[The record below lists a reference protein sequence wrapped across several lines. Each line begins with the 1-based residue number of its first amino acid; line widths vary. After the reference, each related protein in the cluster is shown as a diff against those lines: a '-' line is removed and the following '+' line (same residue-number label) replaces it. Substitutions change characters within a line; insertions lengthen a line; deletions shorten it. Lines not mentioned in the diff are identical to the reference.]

1 MNIPSDF
8 QKKLEDARR
17 RHQAGDIQF
26 ATGVYRELLSQD
38 SKNAEAMHLLG
49 LAAHQMGNHAEA
61 LNLMQAAEA
70 IEPLNLK
77 IKSNIGS
84 VYMATGEAE
93 KAAASFQA
101 AQKLDPNDGELALN
115 LGLAERACNRQES
128 AFTAFEIAC
137 QWLPENAEVWFRKA
151 EQAQILERFEEAVSI
166 YSRTLELRPG
176 LLPAIVGLGISHQKS
191 GNYDAAAE
199 YYRTA
204 LEAHP
209 DSAELHFQYAAL
221 ALAQK
226 KIPHAIQRFET
237 GLALDPTNAD
247 AQVALG
253 EAFAYLGDFD
263 RAYERFHTAVEGDPS
278 HAGAAWRAAFGL
290 PLIYRD
296 QSEIVTARVRY
307 EQGLSDWQRR
317 DDLAR
322 SIPQTIEAF
331 GNDRLAEQ
339 GQNDLK
345 LQRLYGTLVGTA
357 VSQAFPRTFTYV
369 GKRRDR
375 RRIGFLSANFH
386 DGHPV
391 QKLFSGWLQYL
402 DRDEFDIFTFS
413 VGPSGANN
421 NLRAIAKVSENLLG
435 APWRPSTLAAHIQE
449 SELDVLI
456 YPDIAS
462 SPYSQVLAAMKLAR
476 VQCATWG
483 HPSTTGY
490 STIDYFF
497 SSDLMERADADSDY
511 TENLI
516 RLPNLSINFARPDKK
531 SATFPDINGE
541 KPEVPTFLCGPAI
554 QKLLPQFDSIY
565 PQIAKAVGD
574 CRFWFVGI
582 DAPHAMAIFDN
593 RLAAAFSDLG
603 LRSEDY
609 CMIYP
614 PLQSHDLSGLL
625 AASDIILD
633 PILWSGADKSLEAF
647 AHGRPVVT
655 LPGSTLRSRH
665 TYAMLQRMRI
675 PELVAAD
682 VNDYISIAAN
692 FAKDSRGRSAIE
704 ERIAKENYVLFGDR
718 EPIGALRQ
726 FLIKASD

>member
-1 MNIPSDF
+1 MDTLSKS
-8 QKKLEDARR
+8 QKNLEEARR
-17 RHQAGDIQF
+17 RHQAGDLEF
-26 ATGVYRELLSQD
+26 AMGVYREVLSQD
-38 SKNAEAMHLLG
+38 PKNAGAMHLLG

-70 IEPLNLK
+70 IEPFNLK

-84 VYMATGEAE
+84 VFMATGEPE
-93 KAAASFQA
+93 KAATSFQA
-101 AQKLDPNDGELALN
+101 AQKLDPKDGELALN

-128 AFTAFEIAC
+128 AFVAFETAC
-137 QWLPENAEVWFRKA
+137 QRLPEDAEVWFRKA
-151 EQAQILERFEEAVSI
+151 QQAQILERFEDAVCA
-166 YSRTLELRPG
+166 YRRTLELRPG
-176 LLPAIVGLGISHQKS
+176 LLPAMVGLGVAHQKS
-191 GNYDAAAE
+191 GNHNAAAE
-199 YYRTA
+199 CYRRA
-204 LEAHP
+204 LEANP

-221 ALAQK
+221 ALSQMQIPLAIERLQK
-226 KIPHAIQRFET
+226 
-237 GLALDPTNAD
+237 GLTLDPTNAN
-247 AQVALG
+247 ARVVLG

-263 RAYERFHTAVEGDPS
+263 QSYNCFQSVVEADPN

-296 QSEIVTARVRY
+296 ESEIIASRARY
-307 EQGLSDWQRR
+307 EQGLSDWRR
-317 DDLAR
+317 RNDLAR
-322 SIPQTIEAF
+322 SIPQTIETF
-331 GNDRLAEQ
+331 TNDRLAEQ

-357 VSQAFPRTFTYV
+357 VSQAFPRTFHYV
-369 GKRRDR
+369 GQRRDR
-375 RRIGFLSANFH
+375 RRIGFLSANFR

-391 QKLFSGWLQYL
+391 QKLFSGWLHHL
-402 DRDEFDIFTFS
+402 DRTEFEIFTFS
-413 VGPSGANN
+413 VGRDGQNN
-421 NLRAIAKVSENLLG
+421 IRAIAEVSENVLG
-435 APWRPSTLAAHIQE
+435 SAWQPSTLAAHIQE

-456 YPDIAS
+456 YLDVAS

-490 STIDYFF
+490 STIDYFL
-497 SSDLMERADADSDY
+497 SSDLMERPDADANY
-511 TENLI
+511 TEKLI
-516 RLPNLSINFARPDKK
+516 RLPNLSINYARPDTKT
-531 SATFPDINGE
+531 ATFPDINGE

-565 PQIAKAVGD
+565 PQVAKTVGD
-574 CRFWFVGI
+574 CQFWFVGI
-582 DAPHAMAIFDN
+582 DAPNAMEIFNN

-609 CMIYP
+609 CTIYP

-625 AASDIILD
+625 ATSDIVLD

-655 LPGSTLRSRH
+655 LPGSTMRSRH

-675 PELVAAD
+675 PELIAAD
-682 VNDYISIAAN
+682 VDDYISIAAN
-692 FAKDSRGRSAIE
+692 LAQDSRGRSAIE